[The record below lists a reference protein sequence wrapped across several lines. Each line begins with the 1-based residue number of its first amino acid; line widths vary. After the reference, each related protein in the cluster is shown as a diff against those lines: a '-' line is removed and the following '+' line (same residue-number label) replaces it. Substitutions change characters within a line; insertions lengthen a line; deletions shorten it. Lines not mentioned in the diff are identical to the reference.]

1 MVPIKEALTFDDVT
15 LAPKYSEILP
25 SDVDTSIKLTET
37 LKLKIPLLSSAM
49 DTVTESKMAIAIA
62 KSGGLGIIHRNLD
75 IKKQIL
81 EIKKVKKQKL
91 LVGAAVGAGPNE
103 FNRAEGILK
112 ENIDM
117 IVVDTAH
124 GHTKKVSEI
133 IKFIKKNKNK
143 RTALCAGNIA
153 TPEAAKFLLK
163 LGVDIIKEGVDLIV
177 VDTAHGHTKKVG
189 EIIRFIKKIKNN
201 KIALCAGNIA
211 TPEAAKYLIKLGVDI
226 IKIGIGPG
234 SICTTR
240 LVAGIGVPQLSAILS
255 VRNGIKNKNVKI
267 ISDGGIK
274 YSGDLAKAFAAG
286 ADAVMIGSLFAGTD
300 ETPGKLIKKN
310 GKLFKSFRGMGSV
323 GAMNKGSAD
332 RYFQTKQ
339 KDSSKYVPEG
349 VEGFVK
355 YKGDVGSIVYKLIG
369 GLKSSMGYLGSKN
382 IIKLRNK
389 PNFVKITKA
398 GFYESMVHNVDV
410 VKNDSKY

>member
-25 SDVDTSIKLTET
+25 TDTNTEIILTKY

-62 KSGGLGIIHRNLD
+62 KSGGIGVIHRNLD
-75 IKKQIL
+75 IKKQIF
-81 EIKKVKKQKL
+81 EIRKVKKLNL
-91 LVGAAVGAGPNE
+91 LVGAAVGAGLNE
-103 FNRAEGILK
+103 FTRAK
-112 ENIDM
+112 
-117 IVVDTAH
+117 A
-124 GHTKKVSEI
+124 
-133 IKFIKKNKNK
+133 
-143 RTALCAGNIA
+143 
-153 TPEAAKFLLK
+153 
-163 LGVDIIKEGVDLIV
+163 IIKEGVNLIV
-177 VDTAHGHTKKVG
+177 VDTAHGHTKKVA
-189 EIIRFIKKIKNN
+189 EIIKYIKKIKNN

-211 TPEAAKYLIKLGVDI
+211 TPEAAKFLIKLGVDI

-255 VRNGIKNKNVKI
+255 VRNNIKNKNIKI

-339 KDSSKYVPEG
+339 KDISKYVPEG

-355 YKGDVGSIVYKLIG
+355 YKGNVKSIIYKLIG

>member
-15 LAPKYSEILP
+15 LVPKYSEILP
-25 SDVDTSIKLTET
+25 TEVDTSIKLTEN
-37 LKLKIPLLSSAM
+37 LKLKVPILSSAM
-49 DTVTESKMAIAIA
+49 DTVTESKMAIALA
-62 KSGGLGIIHRNLD
+62 KAGGIGVIHRNLE
-75 IKKQIL
+75 IEKQIK
-81 EIKKVKKQKL
+81 EIKKVKKKKL
-91 LVGAAVGAGPNE
+91 IVGAAVGAGPNE
-103 FNRAEGILK
+103 LKRAKAVLKEGIDL
-112 ENIDM
+112 

-133 IKFIKKNKNK
+133 IKLIKKNKNK
-143 RTALCAGNIA
+143 KTALCAGNIA

-163 LGVDIIKEGVDLIV
+163 LGVDIIKV
-177 VDTAHGHTKKVG
+177 
-189 EIIRFIKKIKNN
+189 
-201 KIALCAGNIA
+201 
-211 TPEAAKYLIKLGVDI
+211 
-226 IKIGIGPG
+226 GIGPG

-300 ETPGKLIKKN
+300 EAPGKIIKRN

-339 KDSSKYVPEG
+339 KDNSKYVPEG
-349 VEGFVK
+349 VEGFAK
-355 YKGDVGSIVYKLIG
+355 YKGDVGNIIYRLIG
-369 GLKSSMGYLGSKN
+369 GLKSSMGYLGSKQ
-382 IIKLRNK
+382 IKYLRNK
-389 PNFVKITKA
+389 PKFVKITKA
-398 GFYESMVHNVDV
+398 GFYESMVHNVDI
-410 VKNDSKY
+410 VKKDSKY